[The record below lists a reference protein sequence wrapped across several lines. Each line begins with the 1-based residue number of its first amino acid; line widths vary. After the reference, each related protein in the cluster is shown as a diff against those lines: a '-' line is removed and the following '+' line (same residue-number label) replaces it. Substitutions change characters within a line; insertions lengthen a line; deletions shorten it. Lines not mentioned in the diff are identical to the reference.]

1 MEDIVIEEISEKG
14 KHQARFSPS
23 QGMNLKSLVFDGV
36 EVIDQSTKNLFE
48 ERFAGLGAMIGPHFH
63 RRKAETL
70 PKNIDLSL
78 FPHVKRSGIAESTDP
93 FSHGI
98 GRYAAWTSTNDIKSI
113 DATLKG
119 SDTLNGVKLSD
130 IEGQDFLMRYKAA
143 WVKGGLELEMSSVS
157 QADSVM
163 GIHFYYH
170 VPDSSGEVVS
180 RVAGNYIVGGEVKPI
195 PASIGYDE
203 NSGQLSFSLNQ
214 EADYTF
220 RPFPNLLKGEIS
232 LKLDGYTLLTTYESN
247 SAENS
252 WQLWRPKNSS
262 FVCIEPVSALD
273 PRHPNLTVSSIRI
286 RLELIR

>member
-1 MEDIVIEEISEKG
+1 MEDIVIEETSEKG
-14 KHQARFSPS
+14 KRQACFCPS
-23 QGMNLKSLVFDGV
+23 RGMNLKSLVFDGV
-36 EVIDQSTKNLFE
+36 EVIDQSTKTLFE

-63 RRKAETL
+63 RRKGETL

-78 FPHVKRSGIAESTDP
+78 FPHVKRSGIPEGADP

-98 GRYAAWTSTNDIKSI
+98 GRYAAWTSTNDAKSI

-119 SDTLNGVKLSD
+119 SDILNGVKLSD
-130 IEGQDFLMRYKAA
+130 IEGQDFVMRYRAA

-170 VPDSSGEVVS
+170 VPESSGEVVS
-180 RVAGNYIVGGEVKPI
+180 RVAGNYIVDGEVKPI

-203 NSGQLSFSLNQ
+203 NSGQLTFSLEQ

-220 RPFPNLLKGEIS
+220 RPFPNPLKGEIS
-232 LKLDGYTLLTTYESN
+232 LKLNEYTLLTTYESD
-247 SAENS
+247 SSENS

>member
-1 MEDIVIEEISEKG
+1 MEDVLIEELSGQG
-14 KHQARFSPS
+14 KRQALFSPS

-36 EVIDQSTKNLFE
+36 EVIDQSTKDLFE

-63 RRKAETL
+63 RRKPAVL
-70 PKNIDLSL
+70 PSNIDLSL
-78 FPHVKRSGIAESTDP
+78 FPHIKKSAVAEGVDP

-98 GRYAAWTSTNDIKSI
+98 GRYASWTAASNAQSI
-113 DATLKG
+113 NATLKG

-170 VPDSSGEVVS
+170 VPGNQGEVTS
-180 RVAGNYIVGGEVKPI
+180 RVNKNYIVGGEVKPI
-195 PASIGYDE
+195 PSSIGYDE
-203 NSGQLSFSLNQ
+203 NSGQLTFSLDQ

-220 RPFPNLLKGEIS
+220 RPFPNLLRGEIS
-232 LKLDGYTLLTTYESN
+232 LKLNGYTLLTTYES
-247 SAENS
+247 SSSENS

-286 RLELIR
+286 RLELIS